1 MERRLLKAVRRRLR
15 ELGRRHLNGRFAYT
29 DATIV
34 EVYLWAV
41 INDRPTC
48 WACDQENWRGVTL
61 PPGLPSASQ
70 MSRRLR
76 SKSVERLRAR
86 LERWVLRR
94 QRRATLLCAIDG
106 HAMEI
111 APHSADRHAGYGRAR
126 GGLGKGYK
134 LHMLMDSF
142 GTIWGWRVAPMH
154 IDEREMARRMMRELP
169 PTAYLLAD
177 TNYNSNRLFRL
188 ARQRGAQML
197 APRRKRGRN
206 THQGLGHHPQD
217 PGRIRSIELL
227 EQSTSRF
234 GADLLRMRGLIEGV
248 FGTLTSHANGLNGLR
263 PWVRSY
269 GRVRQ
274 WVQAKLIINELRRQI
289 APSGTV

>member
-15 ELGRRHLNGRFAYT
+15 ELGRRRLNARFAYT

-48 WACDQENWRGVTL
+48 WACDPENWRGVRL

-76 SKSVERLRAR
+76 SKSVRRLRAR
-86 LERWVLRR
+86 LEQWVLRR
-94 QRRATLLCAIDG
+94 RRCAALVCVIDG

-111 APHSADRHAGYGRAR
+111 ASHSADRHAGYGRAR
-126 GGLGKGYK
+126 GGFGKGYK
-134 LHMLMDSF
+134 LHMLIDRC
-142 GTIWGWRVAPMH
+142 GTIWAWRVAPMH

-177 TNYNSNRLFRL
+177 ANYNSNRLFRL
-188 ARQRGAQML
+188 ARLRGAQML

-206 THQGLGHHPQD
+206 TRQGLGNHPQD

-263 PWVRSY
+263 PWIRSY

-274 WVQAKLIINELRRQI
+274 WVHAKLIINELRRQI
-289 APSGTV
+289 APSGPV